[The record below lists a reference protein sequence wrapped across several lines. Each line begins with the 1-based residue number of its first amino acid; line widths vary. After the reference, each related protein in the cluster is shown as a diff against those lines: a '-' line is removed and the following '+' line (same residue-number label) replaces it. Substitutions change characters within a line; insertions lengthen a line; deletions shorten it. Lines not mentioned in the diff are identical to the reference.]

1 MHNRI
6 LTILLSLVMLF
17 TFTSCGG
24 DEPAGEADL
33 EALAETLLSD
43 AAFTDDLARIDD
55 DTVTMLYGIEN
66 AVEQYVYIGSGAT
79 PEEIALFAFADA
91 AAAEAGFALAQ
102 MRIADQKD
110 AFSDYNAWE
119 MPKLDDAVVKQYGT
133 YVVLCVS
140 GDGRAETIIEET
152 LGK

>member
-6 LTILLSLVMLF
+6 LTLLVSFILLFSLA
-17 TFTSCGG
+17 SCGA
-24 DEPAGEADL
+24 DEPAGAADL

-79 PEEIALFAFADA
+79 PEEIALFAFADE

-102 MRIADQKD
+102 MRIADQKN

-119 MPKLDDAVVKQYGT
+119 MPKLDEAVVKQYGT

-140 GDGRAETIIEET
+140 GDGRAEAILAET
-152 LGK
+152 LG

>member
-66 AVEQYVYIGSGAT
+66 AV
-79 PEEIALFAFADA
+79 
-91 AAAEAGFALAQ
+91 
-102 MRIADQKD
+102 
-110 AFSDYNAWE
+110 
-119 MPKLDDAVVKQYGT
+119 
-133 YVVLCVS
+133 
-140 GDGRAETIIEET
+140 
-152 LGK
+152 

>member
-6 LTILLSLVMLF
+6 LTLLVSFILLFALA
-17 TFTSCGG
+17 SCGA
-24 DEPAGEADL
+24 DEPAGAADL

-55 DTVTMLYGIEN
+55 DTVTMLYSIEN

-79 PEEIALFAFADA
+79 PEEIALFAFADE

-102 MRIADQKD
+102 MRIADQKN

-119 MPKLDDAVVKQYGT
+119 MPKLDEAVVKQYGT

-140 GDGRAETIIEET
+140 GDGRAEAILAET
-152 LGK
+152 LG

>member
-6 LTILLSLVMLF
+6 LTLLVSFILLFALA
-17 TFTSCGG
+17 SCGA
-24 DEPAGEADL
+24 DEPAGAADL

-79 PEEIALFAFADA
+79 PEEIALFAFADE

-102 MRIADQKD
+102 MRIADQKN

-119 MPKLDDAVVKQYGT
+119 MPKLDEAVVKQYGT

-140 GDGRAETIIEET
+140 GDGRAEAILAET
-152 LGK
+152 LG

>member
-6 LTILLSLVMLF
+6 LTLLVSFILLLVLA
-17 TFTSCGG
+17 SCSA
-24 DEPAGEADL
+24 DEPAGAADL

-79 PEEIALFAFADA
+79 PEEIALFAFADE

-102 MRIADQKD
+102 MRIADQKN

-119 MPKLDDAVVKQYGT
+119 MPKLDEAVVKQYGT

-140 GDGRAETIIEET
+140 GDGRAEAILAET
-152 LGK
+152 LG